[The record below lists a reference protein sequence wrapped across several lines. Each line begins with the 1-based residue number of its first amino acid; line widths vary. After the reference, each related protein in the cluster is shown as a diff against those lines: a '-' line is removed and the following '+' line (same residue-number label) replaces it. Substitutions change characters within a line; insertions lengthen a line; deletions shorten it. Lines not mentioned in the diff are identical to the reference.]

1 MKILLI
7 DDDEMSLELMAAILE
22 EAGYSTLLAENAI
35 AAAEILNSTPD
46 VALLVCD
53 MFMPMINGIEFFREL
68 RTQGNPQAFILLTGN
83 DPTPLM
89 AEEPAIDACL
99 LKDFDLAQTLPQE
112 VARLLARQPVTSSR
126 TTHES

>member
-68 RTQGNPQAFILLTGN
+68 RAQGNPQAFILLTGN

-89 AEEPAIDACL
+89 TEEPAIDACL

-112 VARLLARQPVTSSR
+112 VARLLARQPR
-126 TTHES
+126 DFIKDCP

>member
-68 RTQGNPQAFILLTGN
+68 RAQGNPQAFILLTGN

-112 VARLLARQPVTSSR
+112 VARLLARQPR
-126 TTHES
+126 DFIKDNP

>member
-7 DDDEMSLELMAAILE
+7 DDDEMSLELMATILE
-22 EAGYSTLLAENAI
+22 EAGYNTLLAENAI

-68 RTQGNPQAFILLTGN
+68 RAQGNPQAFILLTGN

-126 TTHES
+126 TAHES